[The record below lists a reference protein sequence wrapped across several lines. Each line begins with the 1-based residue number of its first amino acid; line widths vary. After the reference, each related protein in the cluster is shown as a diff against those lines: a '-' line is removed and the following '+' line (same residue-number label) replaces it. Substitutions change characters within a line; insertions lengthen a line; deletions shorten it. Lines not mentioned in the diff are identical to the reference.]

1 MQQTLKYI
9 EQNTKSLEA
18 KEKLRQLGQMS
29 DRDIKKLVQK
39 AADYLKTK
47 KKQGLKF
54 KALLKNLPNYTL
66 FLQNVICHY
75 NLIIKQ
81 YAPAISRHFTEMT
94 KVIKEGNSYEF
105 PSQDI
110 HRTIINK
117 LIMNDQSLFKH
128 FFTHIKQ
135 EYSKHEKAIKKKM
148 NNAAHADCE
157 LSKQAQNLI
166 KFVETFDQFT
176 KEVEQDI
183 NKGVQLL
190 NIDYYMRDLRKHA
203 IQEYDEVHQ
212 IEIKLMAQETNQEK
226 ADKPEMNALLNQRY
240 GFIPSQNGQNQ
251 TNAQGWDQNEQ
262 NLINGGINDLLN
274 SQAMQDEM
282 FDLSLLDAKEKKKL
296 KKKQRK
302 RDKKIK

>member
-29 DRDIKKLVQK
+29 DKEIKKLVQK
-39 AADYLKTK
+39 AADYLKNK
-47 KKQGLKF
+47 KKQNLKF
-54 KALLKNLPNYTL
+54 KPLLKNLPNYTT

-81 YAPAISRHFTEMT
+81 YAPAISKHFTEMT

-128 FFTHIKQ
+128 FFMHIKQ
-135 EYSKHEKAIKKKM
+135 EYHKHEKAIKKKM
-148 NNAAHADCE
+148 TNAASTANENE

-166 KFVETFDQFT
+166 KFVETFDQFQ
-176 KEVEQDI
+176 KDVEQDI
-183 NKGVQLL
+183 NKGVQML

-212 IEIKLMAQETNQEK
+212 IEVKLVAQEEK
-226 ADKPEMNALLNQRY
+226 LEKPEQNEFLNQRY
-240 GFIPSQNGQNQ
+240 GFTPSVAANSLGNSP
-251 TNAQGWDQNEQ
+251 GWD
-262 NLINGGINDLLN
+262 
-274 SQAMQDEM
+274 
-282 FDLSLLDAKEKKKL
+282 
-296 KKKQRK
+296 
-302 RDKKIK
+302 